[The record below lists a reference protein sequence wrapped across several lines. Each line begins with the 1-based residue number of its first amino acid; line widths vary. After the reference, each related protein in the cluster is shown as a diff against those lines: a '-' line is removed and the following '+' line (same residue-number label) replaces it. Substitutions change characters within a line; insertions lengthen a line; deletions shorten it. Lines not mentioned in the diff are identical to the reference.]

1 MTEFLIAV
9 AMAIAIEGMLY
20 ALFPQGMRRMM
31 AIVLTYAPEKL
42 RLFGLVMAMVGVG
55 LVWLVK
61 SAG

>member
-1 MTEFLIAV
+1 MAEFLIAV

-42 RLFGLVMAMVGVG
+42 RLFGLMMAMVGVG
-55 LVWLVK
+55 LVWLIK

>member
-42 RLFGLVMAMVGVG
+42 RLFGLVMAIVGVG
-55 LVWLVK
+55 LVWLIK

>member
-55 LVWLVK
+55 LVWLIK